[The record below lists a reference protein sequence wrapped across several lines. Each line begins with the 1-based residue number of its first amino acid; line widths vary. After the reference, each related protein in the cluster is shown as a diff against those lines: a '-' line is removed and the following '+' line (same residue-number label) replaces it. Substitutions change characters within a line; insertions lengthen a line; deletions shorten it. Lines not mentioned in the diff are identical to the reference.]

1 MICQMSMYLWD
12 PTSNYKFNKDYQD
25 QYAVVL
31 YFSHQAERGISRPK
45 VLHSEDQCNIPEPQ
59 PSPAQPRLEIEIIVF
74 LLICSSVNY
83 ELVTG
88 LWWMPVTRKERM

>member
-1 MICQMSMYLWD
+1 MSIYLPD
-12 PTSNYKFNKDYQD
+12 PTANYKFNKDYQD

-59 PSPAQPRLEIEIIVF
+59 PSPAQAGNRNNCLPFNL
-74 LLICSSVNY
+74 
-83 ELVTG
+83 
-88 LWWMPVTRKERM
+88 